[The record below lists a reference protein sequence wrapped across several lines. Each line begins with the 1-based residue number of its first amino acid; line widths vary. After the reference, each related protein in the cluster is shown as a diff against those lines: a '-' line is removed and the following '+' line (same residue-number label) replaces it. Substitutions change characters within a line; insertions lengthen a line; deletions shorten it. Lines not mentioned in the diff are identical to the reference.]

1 MRCLSQLPAAVY
13 ETAAATHA
21 HRLPVATYQPLSTYQ
36 LPVYRRGRPSS
47 ASAPVRSAAL
57 PNQLRPSSAPRASGR
72 EGVRGGALDEP
83 AATRGA
89 VVRAMETAAAE
100 DGQITAYDGEIAA
113 EDDEIDAMGLEE
125 LRELAKMQRREL
137 MSPLAPSQPA
147 SFEAGRE
154 GGPLPQRSAETD
166 GGERRGRGT
175 SGGGGEGRKAVEP
188 YLTMLRM
195 GFSREEVLNP

>member
-1 MRCLSQLPAAVY
+1 
-13 ETAAATHA
+13 
-21 HRLPVATYQPLSTYQ
+21 
-36 LPVYRRGRPSS
+36 
-47 ASAPVRSAAL
+47 
-57 PNQLRPSSAPRASGR
+57 
-72 EGVRGGALDEP
+72 
-83 AATRGA
+83 
-89 VVRAMETAAAE
+89 
-100 DGQITAYDGEIAA
+100 
-113 EDDEIDAMGLEE
+113 
-125 LRELAKMQRREL
+125 MQRREL

-154 GGPLPQRSAETD
+154 GGPWPQRSAETD